1 MFVCLFLF
9 FISEEIAILISICL
23 SVCNFACAALLLNEL
38 VRKFLFRRFPG
49 ISDGQE
55 YRN

>member
-1 MFVCLFLF
+1 MFVCLF
-9 FISEEIAILISICL
+9 FISEEIAILILICL
-23 SVCNFACAALLLNEL
+23 SVCNFACEALLYEL

-49 ISDGQE
+49 ISVGQE